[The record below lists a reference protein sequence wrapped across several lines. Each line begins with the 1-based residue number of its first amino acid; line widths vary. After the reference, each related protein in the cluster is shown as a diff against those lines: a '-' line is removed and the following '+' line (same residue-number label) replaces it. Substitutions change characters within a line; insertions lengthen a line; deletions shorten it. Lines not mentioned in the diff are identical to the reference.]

1 MTARKSKS
9 IFRMGETSSLSEHDA
24 KSVSLDEKS
33 LALDEKSLP
42 QNGTPQAVDAALERS
57 VTTESAKYP
66 SKKKIIP
73 IMAALYISMF
83 LVALVSD
90 I

>member
-1 MTARKSKS
+1 ME
-9 IFRMGETSSLSEHDA
+9 ETSSMSEHDA

-33 LALDEKSLP
+33 LALDEKASP
-42 QNGTPQAVDAALERS
+42 HVTPQDVDAALERS

-66 SKKKIIP
+66 SIKKIIP

-83 LVALVSD
+83 LVALVRQ

>member
-1 MTARKSKS
+1 MA
-9 IFRMGETSSLSEHDA
+9 ETSSLSERDA

-33 LALDEKSLP
+33 LALDEKSSSQNVP
-42 QNGTPQAVDAALERS
+42 QDVDAALERS

-66 SKKKIIP
+66 SIKKIVP

-83 LVALVSD
+83 LVALVSLISD
-90 I
+90 SSVYTNV